1 MTSFDLRL
9 EPVSTASAPAACAST
24 AAPTATGA
32 AQKWRP
38 ATDYLF
44 VVGAW
49 AVAVTAAAV
58 LPLEDPQVGRAA
70 LFIHL
75 VSMAIGFGAV
85 VMIDVYGLLWLFGYR
100 TLAELVDL
108 DTAAHGVIAVAV
120 GGLLASGIAL
130 QPDLGTPLAKVK
142 MLLVLVL
149 MLNGLAAQRLLAR
162 LRRTLPDATK
172 GDSIPW
178 TAFQRG
184 LAAALVS
191 QASWWGAIAIGFIT
205 NAGRQ

>member
-1 MTSFDLRL
+1 MTSYELRL
-9 EPVSTASAPAACAST
+9 HRAATAP
-24 AAPTATGA
+24 APTATPTTKGS
-32 AQKWRP
+32 RP
-38 ATDYLF
+38 ATDYAV

-49 AVAVTAAAV
+49 ALVVLLAAV
-58 LPLEDPQVGRAA
+58 FPLEEPRVARVA

-85 VMIDVYGLLWLFGYR
+85 IVIDIYGLLWLAGRR
-100 TLAELVDL
+100 TLVELVDL
-108 DTAAHGVIAVAV
+108 DTAAHTVIAVGV

-130 QPDLGTPLAKVK
+130 QPDLTAPLARFK

-149 MLNGLAAQRLLAR
+149 MLNGLAAQRFLIGLRKR
-162 LRRTLPDATK
+162 LPPGTRGA
-172 GDSIPW
+172 SIPW
-178 TAFQRG
+178 AAFQRG

-205 NAGRQ
+205 NAARHN